1 MKRLLVILLLTLSCL
16 LSIAQEAPPTTFK
29 TYSFGF
35 SDSASVEQTL
45 QALVGPDG
53 SVVMD
58 DANRRALVVATEE
71 EHVRIA
77 EVMKQLN
84 HPPKNVR
91 IEVRFEG
98 GGTSADTMF
107 GVSGAGRVTRK
118 SGMSSTTITIQP
130 QIHSSSLTHNANVMQ
145 TILVASGRT
154 GVLRVGED
162 VPYLDWLMSYGLHAG
177 YFQSELNWQKIG
189 SYLIVEP
196 VVVGEGPMIRIRLTP
211 ELRGLVDGNPYHTK
225 FAGVS
230 TEVVVMNGQTFQ
242 VGGVAKDAEFY
253 SRFLVG
259 VGRSGTAESIQIYL
273 TPHIVGP
280 NGL

>member
-1 MKRLLVILLLTLSCL
+1 MKRLLVILLLTLPCL
-16 LSIAQEAPPTTFK
+16 FSIAQEAPPTTFK

-35 SDSASVEQTL
+35 SDPVSVEQTL

-53 SVVMD
+53 NVVID
-58 DANRRALVVATEE
+58 EANQRALVVATEE
-71 EHVRIA
+71 EHARIA

-98 GGTSADTMF
+98 AGAASDTRF
-107 GVSGAGRVTRK
+107 GISGAGRVTRK
-118 SGMSSTTITIQP
+118 SGMSSTTITVQP
-130 QIHSSSLTHNANVMQ
+130 QIQSSSLTHSANVMQ
-145 TILVASGRT
+145 TLLVASGRT
-154 GVLRVGED
+154 GMLRVGEE

-177 YFQSELNWQKIG
+177 YFQSELKWQKIG

-196 VVVGEGPMIRIRLTP
+196 VVVGDGPMIRIRLTP

-230 TEVVVMNGQTFQ
+230 TEVMVLDGQTFQ
-242 VGGVAKDAEFY
+242 VGGLAKDADFY

-259 VGRSGTAESIQIYL
+259 VGRSGVTESMQIYL

-280 NGL
+280 RGF